1 MTEEQDKKIVSIPSQ
16 LTVKEL
22 SDKLELGIAE
32 VLKKLM
38 ENGIIANLNDTIDFE
53 TAYII
58 SEELGFIAEQE
69 VSKENSEVFTI
80 ENLKEALAKEAEEKD
95 KLSPR
100 PPVVTILGHVDHGKT
115 TLLDTLRKAHI
126 AEGESG
132 GITQHITAY
141 QVKKKDRLITFI
153 DTPGHEAFQSMRQRG
168 AAIADI
174 TILVVAADDGVK
186 PQTKE
191 VVKFLLENKIPM
203 VVAINKIDKP
213 EANVNRVKQELAEIG
228 LLVEGYGGDIPFN
241 EISAKNNLGIDELL
255 DTLLLV
261 SDIQDFKSDY
271 QKEAIGIVLESH
283 KDPQRGPI
291 ATVLV
296 KTGTL
301 EIGDDVIIGKIIG
314 RVRSMEDYTGKT
326 IREAGPSTP
335 VTIIG
340 LPSSPESND
349 VFKVERNKAELKR
362 KMKQFQ
368 GINKDS
374 LGKIADLSSKQL
386 IKTID
391 ETKKTKF
398 SIVLKTDVQGSLEA
412 VVQILQSLPS
422 EEVQIDII
430 KSGVGSI
437 TESDV
442 KAAQSGTAIVYGF
455 NVFPT
460 SIATRMA
467 QDSDVKIK
475 SYSIIYELIED
486 IKNEMSELLEPEIKR
501 TDLGRIKVLAI
512 FKSGKGQMI
521 VGGKVND
528 GKIVK
533 GENMEILR
541 EKIHIGS
548 GKLIQLQQNKEEAT
562 EVKSGLEC
570 GITFEG
576 KEKIEVG
583 DTLVSYKEEE
593 IKRKI

>member
-1 MTEEQDKKIVSIPSQ
+1 MAEQQEKKIVSIPPQ

-22 SDKLELGIAE
+22 SFRLDLGIAD

-58 SEELGFIAEQE
+58 SEELGFITEQE
-69 VSKENSEVFTI
+69 IVKENSEVFTI
-80 ENLKEALAKEAEEKD
+80 EDLKKELQKEESD
-95 KLSPR
+95 KKKLTPR

-132 GITQHITAY
+132 GITQHINAY
-141 QVKKKDRLITFI
+141 QVKKKNRLITFI
-153 DTPGHEAFQSMRQRG
+153 DTPGHEAFQAMRQRG

-191 VVKFLLENKIPM
+191 VVKFLIENKIPT

-213 EANVNRVKQELAEIG
+213 EANINRVKQELAEIG
-228 LLVEGYGGDIPFN
+228 MLVEGYGGDIPFN
-241 EISAKNNLGIDELL
+241 EISAKNNIGIDELL

-261 SDIQDFKSDY
+261 SDIHDFRSDAE
-271 QKEAIGIVLESH
+271 KGAIGIVLESH

-301 EIGDDVIIGKIIG
+301 KVGEDIIIGKIVG
-314 RVRSMEDYTGKT
+314 RVRSMEDYTGKS
-326 IREAGPSTP
+326 IREAAPSTP
-335 VTIIG
+335 LTIIG
-340 LPSSPESND
+340 LPKSPESND
-349 VFKVERNKAELKR
+349 VFRVETNKAELKR
-362 KMKQFQ
+362 KIKQFQ

-374 LGKIADLSSKQL
+374 LGGLIELSSKQL
-386 IKTID
+386 IRTID
-391 ETKKTKF
+391 ETKKTKLP
-398 SIVLKTDVQGSLEA
+398 IVIKTDVQGSLEA
-412 VVQILQSLPS
+412 VVQILQALPS
-422 EEVQIDII
+422 EEIQIDII
-430 KSGVGSI
+430 KNGVGSI
-437 TESDV
+437 TESDI
-442 KAAQSGTAIVYGF
+442 KAAQSSSAVVYGF

-467 QDSDVKIK
+467 QDSKIETK
-475 SYSIIYELIED
+475 SYSVIYELIED

-501 TDLGRIKVLAI
+501 TDLGRMKVLAI

-541 EKIHIGS
+541 EKIHIGT
-548 GKLIQLQQNKEEAT
+548 GKLIQLQQNKEDVA

-570 GITFEG
+570 GVTFEG
-576 KEKIEVG
+576 REKIEVG
-583 DTLVSYKEEE
+583 DTLACYKEEK

>member
-1 MTEEQDKKIVSIPSQ
+1 MAEQQEKKIVSIPPQ

-22 SDKLELGIAE
+22 SFRLDLGIAD

-58 SEELGFIAEQE
+58 SEELGFITEQE
-69 VSKENSEVFTI
+69 IVKENSEVFTI
-80 ENLKEALAKEAEEKD
+80 EDLKKELQKEESD
-95 KLSPR
+95 KKKLTPR

-132 GITQHITAY
+132 GITQHINAY
-141 QVKKKDRLITFI
+141 QVKKKNRLITFI
-153 DTPGHEAFQSMRQRG
+153 DTPGHEAFQAMRQRG

-191 VVKFLLENKIPM
+191 VVKFLIENKIPT

-228 LLVEGYGGDIPFN
+228 MLVEGYGGDIPFN
-241 EISAKNNLGIDELL
+241 EISAKNNIGIDELL

-261 SDIQDFKSDY
+261 SDIHAFRSDA
-271 QKEAIGIVLESH
+271 KKGAIGIVLESH

-301 EIGDDVIIGKIIG
+301 KVGEDIIIGKIVG
-314 RVRSMEDYTGKT
+314 RVRSMEDYTGKS
-326 IREAGPSTP
+326 IREAAPSTP
-335 VTIIG
+335 LTIIG
-340 LPSSPESND
+340 LPKSPESND
-349 VFKVERNKAELKR
+349 VFRVETNKAELKR
-362 KMKQFQ
+362 KIKQFQ

-374 LGKIADLSSKQL
+374 LGGLIELSSKQL
-386 IKTID
+386 IRTID
-391 ETKKTKF
+391 ETKKTKLP
-398 SIVLKTDVQGSLEA
+398 IVIKTDVQGSLEA
-412 VVQILQSLPS
+412 VVQILQALPS
-422 EEVQIDII
+422 EEIQIDII
-430 KSGVGSI
+430 KNGVGSI
-437 TESDV
+437 TESDI
-442 KAAQSGTAIVYGF
+442 KAAQSSSAVVYGF

-467 QDSDVKIK
+467 QDSKIETK
-475 SYSIIYELIED
+475 SYSVIYELIED

-501 TDLGRIKVLAI
+501 TDLGRMKVLAI

-541 EKIHIGS
+541 EKIHIGT
-548 GKLIQLQQNKEEAT
+548 GKLVQLQQNKEDVA

-570 GITFEG
+570 GVTFEG
-576 KEKIEVG
+576 REKIEVG
-583 DTLVSYKEEE
+583 DTLACYKEEK

>member
-1 MTEEQDKKIVSIPSQ
+1 MTEEQVEKKPVSLPSQ

-22 SDKLELGIAE
+22 SDRLDLGIAE

-69 VSKENSEVFTI
+69 VIQENSEIFTI
-80 ENLKEALAKEAEEKD
+80 ENLKKELQEEAKEED
-95 KLSPR
+95 LTFR
-100 PPVVTILGHVDHGKT
+100 PPIVTILGHVDHGKT

-132 GITQHITAY
+132 GITQHINAY

-153 DTPGHEAFQSMRQRG
+153 DTPGHEAFQAMRQRG

-191 VVKFLLENKIPM
+191 VVKFLTENKIPT

-213 EANVNRVKQELAEIG
+213 EANANRVKQELAEIG
-228 LLVEGYGGDIPFN
+228 LLVEGYGGDTPFN
-241 EISAKNNLGIDELL
+241 EISAKNDTGLDELL

-261 SDIQDFKSDY
+261 SDIHDFKSDA
-271 QKEAIGIVLESH
+271 KKGAIGIVLESH
-283 KDPQRGPI
+283 KDPQRGPV
-291 ATVLV
+291 ATILI

-301 EIGDDVIIGKIIG
+301 KVGDDIIIGKIIG
-314 RVRSMEDYTGKT
+314 RARSMEDYTGKT
-326 IREAGPSTP
+326 IKEAGPSTP

-340 LPSSPESND
+340 LPKSPESND
-349 VFKVERNKAELKR
+349 VFRVETNKAELKR
-362 KMKQFQ
+362 KIKQFQ
-368 GINKDS
+368 GIDNDS
-374 LGKIADLSSKQL
+374 LVGLMNLSSKQL
-386 IKTID
+386 IRNID
-391 ETKKTKF
+391 ETKKTKL

-422 EEVQIDII
+422 DEIQIDIV
-430 KSGVGSI
+430 KNGVGFI
-437 TESDV
+437 TESDI
-442 KAAQSGTAIVYGF
+442 KAAQSGTALVYGF

-460 SIATRMA
+460 SIATRIA
-467 QDSDVKIK
+467 QDSNVKVK
-475 SYSIIYELIED
+475 SYNVIYELVED

-501 TDLGRIKVLAI
+501 TDLGRMKVLAI

-521 VGGKVND
+521 IGGKVND
-528 GKIVK
+528 GKIIK
-533 GENMEILR
+533 GEKMEILR
-541 EKIHIGS
+541 EKIHIGV
-548 GKLIQLQQNKEEAT
+548 GELVQLQQNKEEVA

-570 GITFEG
+570 GITFNG

-583 DTLVSYKEEE
+583 DSLLCYKEEE

>member
-1 MTEEQDKKIVSIPSQ
+1 MTDKGDKKISIPSQ

-22 SDKLELGIAE
+22 STKLNLGIADI
-32 VLKKLM
+32 LKKLM

-58 SEELGFIAEQE
+58 SEELGFSVEQE
-69 VSKENSEVFTI
+69 IAKENSEIFNI
-80 ENLKEALAKEAEEKD
+80 EDLKKELQEELSGGKNL
-95 KLSPR
+95 SSR

-126 AEGESG
+126 AEKESG
-132 GITQHITAY
+132 GITQHINAY
-141 QVKKKDRLITFI
+141 QVKKKNRLITFI

-168 AAIADI
+168 ASIADI

-191 VVKFLLENKIPM
+191 VVKFLLENKIPT

-228 LLVEGYGGDIPFN
+228 LLVEGYGGEIPFN
-241 EISAKNNLGIDELL
+241 EISAKNNIGIDELL

-261 SDIQDFKSDY
+261 SDIHDFKSNN
-271 QKEAIGIVLESH
+271 KREAIGIVLESH

-291 ATVLV
+291 ASVLV

-301 EIGDDVIIGKIIG
+301 KVGEDIIVGKIVG
-314 RVRSMEDYTGKT
+314 KVRGMEDYAGKT
-326 IREAGPSTP
+326 IKEASSSTP

-340 LPSSPESND
+340 LPKSPESND
-349 VFKVERNKAELKR
+349 VFRVERNKAELKR
-362 KMKQFQ
+362 KIKQFQ
-368 GINKDS
+368 GIDREN
-374 LGKIADLSSKQL
+374 LGLLELSSKQL

-391 ETKKTKF
+391 ETKKTKLP
-398 SIVLKTDVQGSLEA
+398 IIIKTDVQGSLEA
-412 VVQILQSLPS
+412 VVQILQTLPS
-422 EEVQIDII
+422 NEIQIDIV
-430 KSGVGSI
+430 KNGVGSI
-437 TESDV
+437 TESDI
-442 KAAQSGTAIVYGF
+442 KASQSSNAIIYGF
-455 NVFPT
+455 NVYPT
-460 SIATRMA
+460 SIATRMS
-467 QDSDVKIK
+467 QDSGVRIK
-475 SYSIIYELIED
+475 TYSIIYELIED
-486 IKNEMSELLEPEIKR
+486 VKNEMSELLEPEIRK
-501 TDLGRIKVLAI
+501 TELGRMKVLAI

-521 VGGKVND
+521 IGGKVND

-533 GENMEILR
+533 GENIEIIR
-541 EKIHIGS
+541 EKHYLGN
-548 GKLIQLQQNKEEAT
+548 GTLIQLQQNKEDTA

-570 GITFEG
+570 GVTFQG

-583 DTLVSYKEEE
+583 DSLICYKEEK

>member
-1 MTEEQDKKIVSIPSQ
+1 MTEPEDKKIVSIPSQ

-22 SDKLELGIAE
+22 SDKLDMGIAE

-58 SEELGFIAEQE
+58 SEELGFTAEEEALQ
-69 VSKENSEVFTI
+69 ENSEIFTI
-80 ENLKEALAKEAEEKD
+80 ENLKEELEEEAKDEKN
-95 KLSPR
+95 LSLR

-141 QVKKKDRLITFI
+141 QVKKKDQLITFI

-191 VVKFLLENKIPM
+191 VVKFLIENKIPT

-228 LLVEGYGGDIPFN
+228 LLLEGYGGDTPFN
-241 EISAKNNLGIDELL
+241 EISAKNNTGIDELL

-261 SDIQDFKSDY
+261 SDIHEFKSND
-271 QKEAIGIVLESH
+271 KKGAIGIVLESH

-291 ATVLV
+291 ATVLI

-301 EIGDDVIIGKIIG
+301 EVGDDIIIGKIVG
-314 RVRSMEDYTGKT
+314 RVRGMEDYNGKT
-326 IREAGPSTP
+326 IREASPSTP
-335 VTIIG
+335 ATIIG
-340 LPSSPESND
+340 LPKSPESND
-349 VFKVERNKAELKR
+349 VFKVEANKAELKR
-362 KMKQFQ
+362 KIKQFQ
-368 GINKDS
+368 GIDKNF
-374 LGKIADLSSKQL
+374 LGGLLDLSSKQL
-386 IKTID
+386 IKNID
-391 ETKKTKF
+391 ETKKTKLP
-398 SIVLKTDVQGSLEA
+398 IILKTDVRGSLEA

-422 EEVQIDII
+422 DEIQIDII
-430 KSGVGSI
+430 KNGVGSI
-437 TESDV
+437 TESDI

-467 QDSDVKIK
+467 QDSEIKIK
-475 SYSIIYELIED
+475 TYNVIYELIED

-501 TDLGRIKVLAI
+501 TDLGRMKVLAI

-533 GENMEILR
+533 GEKMEILR
-541 EKIHIGS
+541 EKIHVGS
-548 GKLIQLQQNKEEAT
+548 GKLIQLQQNKEEAE

-583 DTLVSYKEEE
+583 DSLISYKEEE